1 MSQRLSCYRC
11 GYSLD
16 ALPLPLGRRDE
27 CPSCVAELHVCRMC
41 LMYDPRE
48 PTGCTEEDALEV
60 LDKAHANFCDYFK
73 PNPDA
78 HSPGLMQAH
87 NRAASELAALFGEAP
102 PDGGQRAVRAGATA
116 AEDEDEA
123 LSRAEDL
130 FKSSPP

>member
-1 MSQRLSCYRC
+1 MSERLSCYRC
-11 GYSLD
+11 GQSLE

-60 LDKAHANFCDYFK
+60 MEKERANFCDYFK
-73 PNPDA
+73 PDPDA
-78 HSPGLMQAH
+78 HTPGFMEAQVQAE
-87 NRAASELAALFGEAP
+87 SELANLFGDAGPGSE
-102 PDGGQRAVRAGATA
+102 GGQA
-116 AEDEDEA
+116 ADEGPGTSADEDT

-130 FKSSPP
+130 FKS